1 MLKEDYFLRYEMK
14 AGRVIKIGTGMPF
27 GKFKQKYGTKIIGIL
42 ESLWGQQFDLITRN
56 RVLEAIRLQG
66 IPDELL
72 DGMNRNVDAWIKEK
86 FIPTYTKAVIYA
98 ADGDSEIIG
107 MADSINQA
115 LGASIIFN
123 PSTRRMIDYINKEG
137 ANLAVEL
144 TNNQLLSLKTILKHA
159 IQNDWSNIT
168 TYSFMK
174 KGITLT
180 PREIMWLENFYNRS
194 FKNALEEIALNNP
207 TLKGDA
213 LLRAATRVAENKV
226 NDKFLFYQRSRAQR
240 IATTELIRAKG
251 EGDIEAH
258 QQAIDAGIISA
269 AEKQWERQN
278 FKDNWETSILYDGQ
292 RIGLDE
298 SFAQFG
304 IPVKTTMVD
313 FRMPGEINEHCE
325 IVFYARR

>member
-1 MLKEDYFLRYEMK
+1 MN
-14 AGRVIKIGTGMPF
+14 AGRVVKIGTGMPF
-27 GKFKQKYGTKIIGIL
+27 GKFKQKYGAKIIGIL
-42 ESLWGQQFDLITRN
+42 ESLWGKQFDLITRN
-56 RVLEAIRLQG
+56 RVLDAIRLQG

-98 ADGDSEIIG
+98 ADGDSETIG
-107 MADSINQA
+107 MADSINRA
-115 LGASIIFN
+115 LGASIMFN

-144 TNNQLLSLKTILKHA
+144 TNNQLLSLKTVLKHA
-159 IQNDWSNIT
+159 IQNDWSNTT

-180 PREIMWLENFYNRS
+180 PRETVWLENFYQRS
-194 FKNALEEIALNNP
+194 LKNALEEISWNNP
-207 TLKGDA
+207 NLKGRA
-213 LLRAATRVAENKV
+213 LLKAATRVAENKA

-269 AEKQWERQN
+269 AEKQWERRN
-278 FKDNWETSILYDGQ
+278 YKDNWETSILYDGQ

-298 SFAQFG
+298 SFSQFG